1 MTVAEALA
9 GSGLEPL
16 EARMLLAQASGL
28 SRASIAAHPELELT
42 AAAVAMFSDAAARR
56 RGGEPVAYLLGEREF
71 YSLVLAVTPAVLTP
85 RPETELLVDF
95 ALEHLP
101 RNGTLLDLGTGSG
114 AIALAV
120 KHQRPDVR
128 VTAIDNS
135 GPALEVARANAW
147 RHGLDVEFLQG
158 GWFEPLGDRRFDVVA
173 SNPPYVAE
181 GDEHLA
187 QGDLRFEPH
196 SALVAGA
203 DGLADI
209 RSIVSAVPSHLRL
222 GGWVA
227 IEHGAGQDA
236 AARELLNAVGLE
248 AVASRP
254 DLAGIAR
261 ISTGKYNPE

>member
-9 GSGLEPL
+9 GCGLEPL
-16 EARMLLAQASGL
+16 EARMLLGKASGL
-28 SRASIAAHPELELT
+28 SRASIAAHPERELS
-42 AAAVAMFSDAAARR
+42 AAAAAMFSASASRR

-71 YSLVLAVTPAVLTP
+71 YSLMLTVAPAVLIP

-101 RNGTLLDLGTGSG
+101 RDGALLDLGTGSG

-120 KHQRPDVR
+120 KHERPDVR
-128 VTAIDNS
+128 VTAIDVS
-135 GPALEVARANAW
+135 STALDVARANAS
-147 RHGLDVEFLQG
+147 RHGLDVEFLPG
-158 GWFEPLGDRRFDVVA
+158 SWFAPVAGRRFDVVV

-181 GDEHLA
+181 GDIHLA
-187 QGDLRFEPH
+187 RGDVRFEPRG
-196 SALVAGA
+196 ALVGGP
-203 DGLADI
+203 DGLDDVRRIA
-209 RSIVSAVPSHLRL
+209 SAATPHLLR
-222 GGWVA
+222 GGWIA

-236 AARELLNAVGLE
+236 AARELLKAAGLE

-261 ISTGKYNPE
+261 ISTGKYNPD